1 MRRAL
6 NNSNSLETEEYYLER
21 IECSTTEF
29 IKVMSDKLSH
39 GLLLTSIGQN
49 GKPNVMTIGWGLQG
63 ILWRKPVFMVAVR
76 HSRYTHKLLEET
88 GNFTVNIPR
97 GDMGKVIDYCGTVS
111 GRDHDK
117 IVELGLKTRI
127 GKMVKAP
134 IIEDCIINYECKT
147 IGKAEIG
154 SMLLDNDVISSCYP
168 KGDNHTVYYGEIL
181 ATYSTKDVIT
191 RL

>member
-1 MRRAL
+1 M
-6 NNSNSLETEEYYLER
+6 EK
-21 IECSTTEF
+21 IECDTIEF
-29 IKVMSDKLSH
+29 IKTMGEKLSR

-88 GNFTVNIPR
+88 GSFTVNIPR
-97 GDMGKVIDYCGTVS
+97 RDMGKVIDYCGTVS

-117 IVELGLKTRI
+117 IKELGLKTVS
-127 GKMVKAP
+127 GKMVAAP
-134 IIEDCIINYECKT
+134 ILVDCVIHYECKT
-147 IGKAEIG
+147 IGKAEVG
-154 SMLLDNDVISSCYP
+154 SMIVDKDVISSCYP

-181 ATYSTKDVIT
+181 STYAEKDA
-191 RL
+191 LGKL